1 MGLRYIGSKARVAAE
16 IIDKLG
22 APETP
27 KGVFVD
33 AFCGTG
39 SVAVAAAEAGWGVRV
54 NDSLRSAAITT
65 TARLISR
72 DQAQFASLGGYEAAV
87 TVLNGLGG
95 TVGFIT
101 REYSPLSVEIAGV
114 ERKYFTVANARKI
127 DAARAQIAAWHAAG
141 ELTELEQ
148 ALLLA
153 DLMVAVNHV
162 ANTAGTY
169 GCFLRDWTATAT
181 RPLQITP
188 RPLAEQTLRLEVS
201 VGDVLDIEYQPED
214 VAYFDPPYTKRQY
227 AAYYHILET
236 IAAGDEPDVGGIT
249 GLRPWKHLASDFC
262 YRSRALTALD
272 RLVEECGAGRVL
284 LSYSNQGH
292 VSRQD
297 LEAVLDKHGELTVH
311 RLGAIGRYRPNRA
324 AAAHSSDVNE
334 YLFDLRKPAAQQE
347 VAA

>member
-1 MGLRYIGSKARVAAE
+1 MGLRYIGSNARVAAE

-22 APETP
+22 APDTQE
-27 KGVFVD
+27 GVLVD

-72 DQAQFASLGGYEAAV
+72 DRAQFPSLGGYEAAV
-87 TVLNGLGG
+87 AALNGLGG

-181 RPLQITP
+181 RSLQITP
-188 RPLAEQTLRLEVS
+188 RPLAKQTLRLEVS

-292 VSRQD
+292 VSRD
-297 LEAVLDKHGELTVH
+297 ELESLLAEHGELTVH

>member
-16 IIDKLG
+16 IVDKLG

-27 KGVFVD
+27 GGIFVD

-39 SVAVAAAEAGWGVRV
+39 SVAVAAAEAGWGVHL
-54 NDSLRSAAITT
+54 NDSLRSAAITA
-65 TARLISR
+65 TARLVSQE
-72 DQAQFASLGGYEAAV
+72 QAQFSGLGGYEAAV
-87 TVLNGLGG
+87 AALNELPG
-95 TVGFIT
+95 TVGFIS
-101 REYSPLSVEIAGV
+101 REYSPISVEISGV

-127 DAARAQIAAWHAAG
+127 DAVRAQIAAWYAVG
-141 ELTELEQ
+141 EVTELEH

-153 DLMVAVNHV
+153 DLMAAVNHV

-169 GCFLRDWTATAT
+169 GCFLRDWTTTAM
-181 RPLQITP
+181 RPLRITP
-188 RPLAEQTLRLEVS
+188 RALAEHTLQLGVS
-201 VGDVLDIEYQPED
+201 VGDVLDVEYQPED

-236 IAAGDEPDVGGIT
+236 VAAGDEPEVGGVT

-272 RLVEECGAGRVL
+272 RLVDECGAGRVL

-292 VSRQD
+292 VSRAE
-297 LEAVLDKHGELTVH
+297 LEAVLSQHGELTVH

-334 YLFDLRKPAAQQE
+334 YLFDLRKPAAQLK

>member
-16 IIDKLG
+16 IIDELG
-22 APETP
+22 APGTP
-27 KGVFVD
+27 EGVFVD

-39 SVAVAAAEAGWGVRV
+39 SVAVAAAEAGWGVRL
-54 NDSLRSAAITT
+54 NDSLRSAAITA
-65 TARLISR
+65 TARLVSR
-72 DQAQFASLGGYEAAV
+72 DQARFSGLGGYEAAV
-87 TVLNGLGG
+87 AALNGLGG
-95 TVGFIT
+95 TVGFIA
-101 REYSPLSVEIAGV
+101 REYSPLSVETAGV
-114 ERKYFTVANARKI
+114 ERKYFTVANARRI
-127 DAARAQIAAWHAAG
+127 DAARAQIAAWYGAG
-141 ELTELEQ
+141 ELTELEHV
-148 ALLLA
+148 LLLA

-169 GCFLRDWTATAT
+169 GCFLRDWTATAM
-181 RPLQITP
+181 RPLRMAP
-188 RPLAEQTLRLEVS
+188 RQLAEQTLRLEVS
-201 VGDVLDIEYQPED
+201 VGDVLDVEYQPED

-236 IAAGDEPDVGGIT
+236 VAAGDEPDVGGVT

-272 RLVEECGAGRVL
+272 RLVEECGAGRIL

-292 VSRQD
+292 VSRAD
-297 LEAVLDKHGELTVH
+297 LEAVLAEHGELTVH

-334 YLFDLRKPAAQQE
+334 YLFDLRKPVAHLEAA
-347 VAA
+347 A